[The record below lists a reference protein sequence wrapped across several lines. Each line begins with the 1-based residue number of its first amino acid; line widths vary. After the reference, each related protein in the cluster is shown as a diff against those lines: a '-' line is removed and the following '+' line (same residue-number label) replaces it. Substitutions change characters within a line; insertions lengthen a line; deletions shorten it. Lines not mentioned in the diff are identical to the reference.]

1 MTHNKVEVY
10 AKALPCVK
18 FSLDTAA
25 RVCVL
30 VFFLNFF
37 EKSVLYDYAFSGSR
51 ILFTGTINL
60 FFQQN
65 FH

>member
-18 FSLDTAA
+18 FSLDTVA

-30 VFFLNFF
+30 VFFFFFF
-37 EKSVLYDYAFSGSR
+37 EKSVSYDYAFSGSR
-51 ILFTGTINL
+51 VLFTGTINL

>member
-30 VFFLNFF
+30 VFFFF
-37 EKSVLYDYAFSGSR
+37 FGEERF
-51 ILFTGTINL
+51 I
-60 FFQQN
+60 
-65 FH
+65 

>member
-30 VFFLNFF
+30 VFFFF
-37 EKSVLYDYAFSGSR
+37 FLRRAFHMIMHSVGLVYCLR
-51 ILFTGTINL
+51 EL
-60 FFQQN
+60 
-65 FH
+65 

>member
-1 MTHNKVEVY
+1 MTHNKLEVY

-30 VFFLNFF
+30 VFFFFF
-37 EKSVLYDYAFSGSR
+37 EKSVSYDYAFSGSR
-51 ILFTGTINL
+51 VLFTGTINL